1 MSDIE
6 KKAGKKAEYRS
17 ALRSRKLIRDAYVA
31 LMQTKPIDKISVSD
45 IVREADLN
53 RGTFY
58 AHYSNPMDVLMEI
71 ADGIFGAVQGF
82 LTEFNFTNFL
92 REPMPLLLRVEKLLA
107 DNYDFYRRINIHA
120 ASIGFTDQI
129 KKILIEYISADK
141 TVPEKIRSNAQF
153 RIALELFVGGLI
165 SVYLG
170 YVQGNIEVKPR
181 QITETVAMLI
191 RESASSLFK

>member
-31 LMQTKPIDKISVSD
+31 LMQTKSIDKISVSD

-153 RIALELFVGGLI
+153 RIARELFAGGLI